1 MFTSRHV
8 HNRES
13 MVAASIDK
21 ASEPKALHRF
31 RVALLGGEPAMFVC
45 YLGYFEAPDEAAA
58 IEAAA
63 REFNVPEALRD
74 RLAARRDE

>member
-1 MFTSRHV
+1 MSLD
-8 HNRES
+8 E
-13 MVAASIDK
+13 ASG
-21 ASEPKALHRF
+21 LHRF

-58 IEAAA
+58 IEAAV

-74 RLAARRDE
+74 RLVARREE